1 MKENRVEG
9 IYKRE
14 RERER
19 ERERSFLC
27 LVGRKKNKERNN
39 SFFYLYLFLFLF
51 LYSYYLRGGKKL
63 FLGEKYNCAPY
74 FYFSSTFHFDF
85 GDCILWVW
93 IKILLIS
100 TFHLYEMDENFNL
113 CHIFPL
119 PFVCSLKLPQSCKL
133 FNGKRR
139 RIWIH
144 HIFIRNNIK
153 YPSLSSFIPLI

>member
-1 MKENRVEG
+1 MKENRVG
-9 IYKRE
+9 E

-19 ERERSFLC
+19 EIFSLF
-27 LVGRKKNKERNN
+27 GRKEKKIKKEIIV
-39 SFFYLYLFLFLF
+39 FLTYFY
-51 LYSYYLRGGKKL
+51 YYIPIIWGGKKKL

-74 FYFSSTFHFDF
+74 VYFSSTFHFDF

-93 IKILLIS
+93 IKMLLIS

-113 CHIFPL
+113 CHIFLL

>member
-39 SFFYLYLFLFLF
+39 SFFLLIFIFIFIFLLFE
-51 LYSYYLRGGKKL
+51 GGKKL

-74 FYFSSTFHFDF
+74 VYFSSTFHFDF

-139 RIWIH
+139 RI
-144 HIFIRNNIK
+144 
-153 YPSLSSFIPLI
+153 

>member
-19 ERERSFLC
+19 DL
-27 LVGRKKNKERNN
+27 
-39 SFFYLYLFLFLF
+39 FFVWLE
-51 LYSYYLRGGKKL
+51 GKKIKKEIIVFFTYIYFYFYFYIPIIWGGGGEL